1 MKQTITTL
9 GGHSALEIC
18 FGAKKQ
24 GLATAV
30 VVQRGR
36 DRTYSQYYK
45 NLVDSLIYVD
55 SFKELTDKNI
65 VEKLQE
71 IKSIFIPHRYCQV
84 YCDLKKLEN
93 SFSVPIFGNKY
104 LLKYEEREGNWTQYD
119 LLRKVDIP
127 IPLQFDDPKK
137 IDRLVI
143 VKVKEAKRQYERAFF
158 FASTPSEYE
167 KRSKKLIGNGA
178 VKQTDV
184 KQAIIEEYL
193 VGPQVNFNFFYSPL
207 TNTLDLLGTDMRRQT
222 NIDGLLR
229 IPLSI
234 QKEIPSSIL
243 PSYIETGHVAVTVKE
258 SLLEKAFNLAER
270 LLAASKKIHPQGII
284 GPFALQSTVLPG
296 PPQERIVVYDISL
309 RMPGSPGIA
318 ATPYSQYHFGRTV
331 SFGERIAMEI
341 QQAITDNKVS
351 TITT

>member
-45 NLVDSLIYVD
+45 NLVDTLLYVD
-55 SFKELTDKNI
+55 SFGELTDKAI
-65 VEKLQE
+65 VAKLQ
-71 IKSIFIPHRYCQV
+71 KLKTIFIPHRYCQV
-84 YCDLKKLEN
+84 YCDVEKLEN
-93 SFSVPIFGNKY
+93 NFPIPIFGNKY
-104 LLKYEEREGNWTQYD
+104 LLKYEERDGKWTQYEM
-119 LLRKVDIP
+119 LRLTDIP
-127 IPLQFDDPKK
+127 TPIQFNDPNK

-143 VKVKEAKRQYERAFF
+143 VKVKEAKRRYERAFF
-158 FASTPSEYE
+158 FASSKEEYDTKSSTLIQE
-167 KRSKKLIGNGA
+167 KKVTREDLRN
-178 VKQTDV
+178 
-184 KQAIIEEYL
+184 AIIEEYL
-193 VGPQVNFNFFYSPL
+193 IGAQVNFNFYYSPL
-207 TNTLDLLGTDMRRQT
+207 TKEVELLGTDMRRQT
-222 NIDGLLR
+222 NVDGLMR
-229 IPLSI
+229 IPYI
-234 QKEIPSSIL
+234 VQKEFEGSVH
-243 PSYIETGHVAVTVKE
+243 PSYIETGHVAITVKE

-284 GPFALQSTVLPG
+284 GPFALQSAVLPG